1 MRVTLF
7 ANVSPKIN
15 PYIALLQQA
24 IQPYCGGEVAVQP
37 RFSLGW
43 VLRSGRGYPIAHIHW
58 IEAHLRP
65 RPWFGRHPT
74 GYRHLISRLGS
85 NRLTRPIRATILLG
99 RLALAL
105 VLARWAG
112 VRVVYTVHNLTSHHD
127 PGSIYVLLNR
137 LANRL
142 IFAWADAVHVHN
154 RHTAEAIARLYG
166 RTRNVFVIPHG
177 NYVGW
182 YPNAISRDEARAHLG
197 LPQDAFAYLFLGQIA
212 PYKGLEDLLDAFVA
226 LDSPEAWLV
235 IAGRVD
241 KADYGA
247 RIAAMA
253 RHPRVLYR
261 PGFVPDEDVQVYFNA
276 ADIVVLPYRKIT
288 TSGSALLAFSF
299 GCPVIAPAF
308 PLFADLVDEER
319 GVLYDPADPQALR
332 LALERAGQVDWRR
345 FRPAIQRWVRQF
357 DWSLIGAQWSEVYQ
371 SLAGAEALSPGF
383 AGVDSMPG
391 KKR

>member
-7 ANVSPKIN
+7 ANVSSKIN

-24 IQPYCGGEVAVQP
+24 IQSYCDEEVTVQP

-43 VLRSGRGYPIAHIHW
+43 VLRWGKGRPIAHIHW

-74 GYRHLISRLGS
+74 GYRRLISRLGS
-85 NRLTRPIRATILLG
+85 NRLTRPVRAIILLG

-105 VLARWAG
+105 TLARWAG
-112 VRVVYTVHNLTSHHD
+112 IRVVYTVHNLTSHHD

-154 RHTAEAIARLYG
+154 RYTAEAVARLYG
-166 RTRNVFVIPHG
+166 RTQNVFVIPHG

-182 YPNAISRDEARAHLG
+182 YPNVVSRDEARAQLG
-197 LPQDAFAYLFLGQIA
+197 VPREAFVYLFLGQIA
-212 PYKGLEDLLDAFVA
+212 PYKGLERLLDAFGS

-247 RIAAMA
+247 RIATMA
-253 RHPRVLYR
+253 CHPRVLYR
-261 PGFVPDEDVQVYFNA
+261 PGFVPDEDVQLYFNA
-276 ADIVVLPYRKIT
+276 ADIAVLPYRKIT

-299 GCPVIAPAF
+299 GCPVIAPSF
-308 PLFADLVDEER
+308 PLFTELVDGKR
-319 GVLYDPADPQALR
+319 GVLYSPTQPQALR
-332 LALERAGQVDWRR
+332 QALIRARQVDWQQA
-345 FRPAIQRWVRQF
+345 RPTIQAWVHQF
-357 DWSLIGAQWSEVYQ
+357 DWSFIGIQWARVYRWLGGSQ
-371 SLAGAEALSPGF
+371 GAPTL
-383 AGVDSMPG
+383 
-391 KKR
+391 